1 MCQPNHGTLD
11 SSRDFAPT
19 TRRFLAFRPVVTV
32 GRTAHARTSDCRPAP
47 SVKGAD
53 SGIDRY
59 GGYAARLRRCGSVF
73 AATTPFCV
81 VVLRTDIL
89 ISTVRVGATS
99 SCRRPSSAALTGH
112 EANMTDTGIF
122 NENLRKTW
130 TTERVALLKSC
141 VNAGLS
147 CGQIAHEIGVS
158 RNAVIGKINRLGLS
172 RGRSAATA
180 TRSCAGAARRR
191 PQVLTQRLAL
201 RALFASEPA
210 PDDVV
215 STEPCSLLNLAPR
228 KCRWPI
234 TAGDT
239 AEFSFC
245 GNITTDGM
253 SYCAGH
259 ARIAYRL
266 APQRARVV
274 SASR

>member
-1 MCQPNHGTLD
+1 
-11 SSRDFAPT
+11 
-19 TRRFLAFRPVVTV
+19 
-32 GRTAHARTSDCRPAP
+32 
-47 SVKGAD
+47 
-53 SGIDRY
+53 
-59 GGYAARLRRCGSVF
+59 
-73 AATTPFCV
+73 
-81 VVLRTDIL
+81 
-89 ISTVRVGATS
+89 
-99 SCRRPSSAALTGH
+99 
-112 EANMTDTGIF
+112 MTDTEIF

-130 TTERVALLKSC
+130 TTERVALLRSC

-172 RGRSAATA
+172 RGRSTAAPRT
-180 TRSCAGAARRR
+180 CARAPMRR

-201 RALFASEPA
+201 KALFASETVA
-210 PDDVV
+210 EDVV
-215 STEPCSLLNLAPR
+215 STEPCSLLNLAPSR
-228 KCRWPI
+228 CRWPI
-234 TAGDT
+234 TAVDT

-266 APQRARVV
+266 SPQRARVV